1 MYYYMYIY
9 VHFRPPKSV
18 VITSYKDSIVAV
30 LHSIIFIQT
39 TEYVTKYPNNVI
51 TPNIINL

>member
-9 VHFRPPKSV
+9 VHFRPLKSV

-30 LHSIIFIQT
+30 LHSIILIQT

-51 TPNIINL
+51 TSNIINL